1 MADLTVSSAVDTL
14 MQASSQSGLRTACGL
29 GNSATLDTGTT
40 AGTVATGDHVHGN
53 ITSAGAIGSTA
64 NLPLITGT
72 AGAVTVGAFGTTANS
87 FCEGNDSRLSD
98 ARTPLSHTHGNISN
112 AGAIGSTSG
121 LPIITTTS
129 GVLTTGSFG
138 TTAGTFAEGNH
149 THAASAITSGTL
161 DAARLPT
168 PGTTTLGGVKRNT
181 GSAGQ
186 YVNGIDTDGGLLFGT
201 PSGGGGSN
209 PPAVE
214 LSSDWTT
221 TDNSTL
227 QNITGL
233 SFSMAANTSYLIQAY
248 LIYTTSASGTG
259 SEFGVSGPASPTRV
273 NLQGF
278 SSTSA
283 SAEANAVVSAFGSVI
298 ANANGSTA
306 DRPARIIGV
315 VRNGA
320 NSGTFQ
326 LQGKLETGISGT
338 LTVKTGSALV
348 YTTITV

>member
-14 MQASSQSGLRTACGL
+14 MQASNQSGLRTACGL

-186 YVNGIDTDGGLLFGT
+186 YVNGIDTDGSLLFGT
-201 PSGGGGSN
+201 PSGGGAGVSG
-209 PPAVE
+209 VE
-214 LSSDWTT
+214 LSSDWST

-248 LIYTTSASGTG
+248 VIYTTSASATG
-259 SEFGVSGPASPTRV
+259 SEIGASGPASPTRV
-273 NLQGF
+273 NLQGYIAN
-278 SSTSA
+278 TA
-283 SAEANAVVSAFGSVI
+283 AAESNAVVSAFGSII
-298 ANANGSTA
+298 ANANGSTS
-306 DRPARIIGV
+306 DRPARIMGI
-315 VRNGA
+315 VRNGS

-326 LQGKLETGISGT
+326 LQAKVETGISGT
-338 LTVKTGSALV
+338 LTIKTGTALA
-348 YTTITV
+348 YTTVTV